1 MSDELITD
9 PLLPAEAPS
18 EQAVPQSGIGIAAFI
33 ILLMTASLIG
43 ILYLGEQ
50 LFHLPFTPS
59 DLYDWPIRAGF
70 APWITFTTALTGAQ
84 ATAGGNVAQS
94 APLVRWVVSLTLFL
108 LVAFGFGLAFH
119 LFILRR
125 GRAPDPIDGLAIGA
139 LFGVPMIFISLA
151 VAKSPLPAWMSAIWL
166 GALFVLWGVALS
178 YAFGRFMKTTSPTN
192 AGGVPVEGGIGRR
205 QFLLQF
211 GAGATAITALS
222 TVAGVALAPGKEA
235 ARLQRTLPTI
245 SPEFLEAQRELFGNF
260 RRFALLRGD
269 VEAVDGSNVVAL
281 GAEYP
286 DRNYVSIWLGGQSPI
301 VVYENLETVLSAF
314 GTEGNQAFIY
324 WLDN

>member
-1 MSDELITD
+1 
-9 PLLPAEAPS
+9 
-18 EQAVPQSGIGIAAFI
+18 
-33 ILLMTASLIG
+33 
-43 ILYLGEQ
+43 
-50 LFHLPFTPS
+50 
-59 DLYDWPIRAGF
+59 
-70 APWITFTTALTGAQ
+70 
-84 ATAGGNVAQS
+84 
-94 APLVRWVVSLTLFL
+94 
-108 LVAFGFGLAFH
+108 
-119 LFILRR
+119 
-125 GRAPDPIDGLAIGA
+125 
-139 LFGVPMIFISLA
+139 
-151 VAKSPLPAWMSAIWL
+151 
-166 GALFVLWGVALS
+166 
-178 YAFGRFMKTTSPTN
+178 MKTTSPTN